1 MSIRW
6 KCTSKGIRFLVLD
19 ENQQVI
25 ATSAFF
31 RNEMWARVGFLNAC
45 DLSDSPVLLLGN
57 QKDTSEATY
66 IDRII
71 VTQGK
76 VKKLRR
82 FKYISYSKKVLLES
96 TVFTSL
102 DETKAAIQWV
112 RSELQRYRSSLQ
124 STHFPL
130 VDSSNSVKQR
140 RY

>member
-6 KCTSKGIRFLVLD
+6 KCTSKGIRFLISD
-19 ENQQVI
+19 ENQQVL
-25 ATSAFF
+25 ATSTFF

-45 DLSDSPVLLLGN
+45 DLSDSPVALLEN
-57 QKDTSEATY
+57 QKDISEAAY

-76 VKKLRR
+76 VKKLYQ
-82 FKYISYSKKVLLES
+82 FKYISYSGKVLLES
-96 TVFTSL
+96 MFFTSL
-102 DETKAAIQWV
+102 DETEAVIQWV

-130 VDSSNSVKQR
+130 VDSSNSAKQR